1 MHDLNNMQL
10 ILLALLVSFVTSI
23 ATGIVTV
30 TLLDQA
36 PPAVT
41 QTINRVI
48 EKTVEVVTP
57 SKIPPTTVTKT
68 IVVKE
73 EEFITKAA
81 EKNALQVVE
90 IGRLKK
96 RLRAVG
102 ISRSP
107 AEEFELEIFGT
118 AFVLNKDFVVSQ
130 NMVLNDTEGLIIKSA
145 NNHFY
150 TIRVSGRDVAHNVM
164 LFSIGEQIRSAE
176 GVVINADSLGLFPS
190 AVFAD
195 VGKIQIGQTAIAL
208 GVYDGVLLSLG
219 VVSQVKTREDVVKEG
234 DKKTTKEVV
243 SIHTTIAI
251 ERRYSGGPLINI
263 NGEIMG
269 INIVNDSD
277 EQVTVPISVVKT
289 LIEQQS
295 LPKESKPAT
304 P

>member
-1 MHDLNNMQL
+1 MQMHDLNNTQL

-41 QTINRVI
+41 QTINRIV
-48 EKTVEVVTP
+48 ERTVEVVTP
-57 SKIPPTTVTKT
+57 SKTPPTTVTKT

-90 IGRLKK
+90 VGRLKK
-96 RLRAVG
+96 RFRAVG
-102 ISRSP
+102 VTKSP

-118 AFVLNKDFVVSQ
+118 AFVLNKDFVISQ
-130 NMVLNDTEGLIIKSA
+130 NRVLGDTEGLVIKSA

-150 TIRVSGRDVAHNVM
+150 NIRIAGQDSAHNIM
-164 LFSIGEQIRSAE
+164 LFSIGEQIKSAE
-176 GVVINADSLGLFPS
+176 GIIVNAESIGLFPS

-195 VGKIQIGQTAIAL
+195 ANKIQIGQTAIAL

-219 VVSQVKTREDVVKEG
+219 VVSQVKTKEKVVKEG
-234 DKKTTKEVV
+234 DEETIKEVV

-251 ERRYSGGPLINI
+251 EKRYSGGPLINI
-263 NGEIMG
+263 NGELMG
-269 INIVNDSD
+269 INIVNESG
-277 EQVTVPISVVKT
+277 EQLTVPINVVKT
-289 LIEQQS
+289 LVEQQS
-295 LPKESKPAT
+295 LPKESR
-304 P
+304 